1 MPTSAAIRLLS
12 RHACEQARKT
22 RDPRFD
28 GLVYIAVRSTGIY
41 CRPICPAPSALSRN
55 VEYYTNA
62 PAAAAAGYRP
72 CLRCRPEAAPGTPLH
87 GRSALVAAALRLIE
101 GGLLDDGNVADLAAR
116 IGVGERHLRRLFDAE
131 LGAGPLDIAATR
143 RLLFAKK
150 LLGETALP
158 VTAIAHSAGYRSLR
172 RFNAAFRASYG
183 QAPRTLRRART
194 QAPAAAAP
202 GLTLTL
208 PFRPPYDFA
217 ALLAFFA
224 RRSIPGVETVTDE
237 TYERRFA
244 YAGVA
249 GRLRVSAVT
258 GGNALSL
265 QVDFPGAAPLQDIS
279 ARVRRMFDLD
289 ADIAAINT
297 HLRRDARLRPLV
309 RRNPGQ
315 RLPGGWDG
323 FEVAIRAIL
332 GQQISVAAART
343 LAQRLVQRFGVAVGA
358 GDDAEAVR
366 LFPEP
371 ATLAD
376 ADLTAIGLTRQRAET
391 LRTVAR
397 AICDGRVGFGPEQ
410 TLDRFVASWVEL
422 PGIGAWTA
430 HYMAMRARS
439 EPDAFPAADLVL
451 LKAVAEAGAKL
462 TPRALEAR
470 AEAWRPWRA
479 YAVMHLW
486 RNA

>member
-1 MPTSAAIRLLS
+1 MPIIQAIRPLS
-12 RHACEQARKT
+12 RRACEQARKT

-28 GLVYIAVRSTGIY
+28 GLIYIAVRSTGIY
-41 CRPICPAPSALSRN
+41 CRPICPAPSAKASN
-55 VEYYTNA
+55 VDYYTNA

-101 GGLLDDGNVADLAAR
+101 RGELDRAGVGELAAR

-158 VTAIAHSAGYRSLR
+158 VTEIAHAAGYRSLR

-183 QAPRTLRRART
+183 QAPRTLRRQRAH
-194 QAPAAAAP
+194 AAP
-202 GLTLTL
+202 PLTLSL
-208 PFRPPYDFA
+208 PYRPPYDFA

-224 RRSIPGVETVTDE
+224 RRSIPGVETVTDDM
-237 TYERRFA
+237 YERRFA
-244 YAGVA
+244 VDGVA
-249 GRLRVSAVT
+249 GRLRVRADT
-258 GGNALSL
+258 GANALML
-265 QVDFPGAAPLQDIS
+265 DVEFPRAAPLQDLC

-289 ADIAAINT
+289 ADIAAINAHLRADP
-297 HLRRDARLRPLV
+297 HLRRLV
-309 RRNPGQ
+309 RRHPGQ

-343 LAQRLVQRFGVAVGA
+343 LAQRLVQRFGVEIAGA
-358 GDDAEAVR
+358 DPGPVR

-376 ADLTAIGLTRQRAET
+376 ADLTAIGLTRQRAAT

-397 AICDGRVGFGPEQ
+397 AVCDGRVGFGAEQ
-410 TLDRFVASWVEL
+410 TLERFVASWTEL

-451 LKAVAEAGAKL
+451 LKAASADGVKL